1 MPTVHVI
8 SLTCV
13 RTQEVHDQAYIRT
26 VAERRD
32 DRGELVN
39 HVEATD
45 PRRMHDGT
53 GIRIDRSIDFDTH
66 ADVQV
71 WEQDPGSDD
80 QLGTFRVDHAWAD
93 LGEWSQDIHRRHAHY
108 VVTFEVTSGRVRPT
122 DFEIE
127 IQGLRCIDAQQAHDH
142 VYLMVNGETVMDAT
156 RMDNGDRRED
166 MGIRRG
172 FHRNVFVDLWE
183 EDAEGHGSDHL
194 GRMSLLLAEVQA
206 QRPGGAR
213 TYRFSNRS
221 AEGDATYELTY
232 DLRGA

>member
-1 MPTVHVI
+1 MPTLHLI

-13 RTQEVHDQAYIRT
+13 RTQQVHDQAYVRT
-26 VAERRD
+26 VAERRSD
-32 DRGELVN
+32 GGELVN
-39 HVEATD
+39 HVDTTD
-45 PRRMHDGT
+45 ARRMHDGSS
-53 GIRIDRSIDFDTH
+53 IRIDRSIDFDTH

-71 WEQDPGSDD
+71 WEQDSGGDD
-80 QLGTFRVDHAWAD
+80 QLGTFRVNRAWVNM
-93 LGEWSQDIHRRHAHY
+93 GEWNQDIHRRHAHY
-108 VVTFEVTSGRVRPT
+108 VVTFEVTSGRARQT
-122 DFEIE
+122 DYEIE
-127 IQGLRCIDAQQAHDH
+127 VQGLRCIDAQQAHDH
-142 VYLMVNGETVMDAT
+142 VYLMVNGETVMDPT

-183 EDAEGHGSDHL
+183 EDGEGHGSDHL

-213 TYRFSNRS
+213 TYRFSNRN

-232 DLRGA
+232 DLRSA